1 MRILLTAFSPFNGAT
16 ENTSLAVVTNLAE
29 LLSKHKTQ
37 VLELPV
43 AFANSHKVA
52 ISTAKQF
59 RPDIIL
65 SFGED
70 ATRNSI
76 HVETQAYNQ
85 QQATIPDNDGFQPKG
100 KAIIP
105 GGIPT
110 IATNF
115 PIWPK
120 AVVASLRQ
128 TPWPMELSANPGGF
142 VCNHLAYHLYSSP
155 FPTLFMHVPALHS
168 GNDAAATAAADGD
181 VAGEVR
187 GVEADTSTPP
197 TASDSADAVQ
207 KMAETV
213 WMFVDKLS

>member
-70 ATRNSI
+70 TTRNSI
-76 HVETQAYNQ
+76 NVETQAYNQ

-155 FPTLFMHVPALHS
+155 FPTLFMHVPALHPS
-168 GNDAAATAAADGD
+168 TSAATAATEGD
-181 VAGEVR
+181 TVSEAEVI
-187 GVEADTSTPP
+187 GANTATPLTPFDST
-197 TASDSADAVQ
+197 DAVQ
-207 KMAETV
+207 KIAETV

>member
-43 AFANSHKVA
+43 AFAKSHKVA

-70 ATRNSI
+70 TTRNSI
-76 HVETQAYNQ
+76 NVETQAYNQ

-155 FPTLFMHVPALHS
+155 FPTLFMHVPALHPS
-168 GNDAAATAAADGD
+168 TSAATAATEGD
-181 VAGEVR
+181 TVSEAEVI
-187 GVEADTSTPP
+187 GANTATPLTP
-197 TASDSADAVQ
+197 SDSTDAVQ
-207 KMAETV
+207 KIAETV

>member
-29 LLSKHKTQ
+29 LLPNHKTQ

-76 HVETQAYNQ
+76 NVETQAYNQ

-115 PIWPK
+115 PIW
-120 AVVASLRQ
+120 RQ

-168 GNDAAATAAADGD
+168 GNDAATAAADGD

>member
-29 LLSKHKTQ
+29 LLPNHKTQ

-76 HVETQAYNQ
+76 NVETQAYNHPRARPSFLGVFPPLPRTFLFGPRQ
-85 QQATIPDNDGFQPKG
+85 WWLVCG
-100 KAIIP
+100 KPP
-105 GGIPT
+105 G
-110 IATNF
+110 
-115 PIWPK
+115 
-120 AVVASLRQ
+120 
-128 TPWPMELSANPGGF
+128 PWN
-142 VCNHLAYHLYSSP
+142 
-155 FPTLFMHVPALHS
+155 
-168 GNDAAATAAADGD
+168 
-181 VAGEVR
+181 
-187 GVEADTSTPP
+187 
-197 TASDSADAVQ
+197 
-207 KMAETV
+207 
-213 WMFVDKLS
+213 

>member
-70 ATRNSI
+70 TTRNSI
-76 HVETQAYNQ
+76 NVETQAYNQ

-155 FPTLFMHVPALHS
+155 FPTLLMHVPALQPS
-168 GNDAAATAAADGD
+168 TSAATAATEGD
-181 VAGEVR
+181 TVSEAEVI
-187 GVEADTSTPP
+187 GANTATPLTP
-197 TASDSADAVQ
+197 SDSTDAVQ
-207 KMAETV
+207 KIAETV